1 MQLNTFNVQFIL
13 KTEKTNKK
21 GLAPIFARIR
31 INGKKMEITTNRSI
45 DLDNWMSENKSAFPL
60 NKSNK
65 ELNKYLELYKGKI
78 YSAYSSLLSSGEE
91 INVERFKLA
100 FFGKPSQK
108 KYYLIETTKEHNI
121 QFEKLIG
128 IKFSY
133 GSYKNY
139 KTTLKYLIEFV
150 PILYDVE
157 DILLTEA
164 DYKFCESYFSFLTNT
179 KKCKTN
185 GANKQ
190 IQRIKKIINYATR
203 AEYIQ
208 SNPMASYTLQF
219 KPVNRIALTMEEL
232 KKLMETNF
240 NRETLKIVRDIF
252 IFQCYTG
259 LSYADVKGLKET
271 HIQKGI
277 HNELWIKMERQK
289 TEVAF
294 SIPLLDI
301 ALDLLTKYADKNDY
315 ASELLLPVLSN
326 QKMNFNLKIIQE
338 IAGISK
344 NLTTHLARHTF
355 ATTIT
360 LANGVPIETV
370 SRMLGHTTLRTTQ
383 IYAKVIDTKISC
395 DMEKL
400 KEILG

>member
-1 MQLNTFNVQFIL
+1 MHPNTFNVQFIL

-45 DLDNWMSENKSAFPL
+45 NLDSWLSENESAFPL

-78 YSAYSSLLSSGEE
+78 YSSYSSLLSSGEE

-128 IKFSY
+128 TKFSY

-139 KTTLKYLIEFV
+139 KTTLKYLIEFI

-157 DILLTEA
+157 DILLTQA

-203 AEYIQ
+203 AGYIQ
-208 SNPMASYTLQF
+208 SNPMASYSLQF
-219 KPVNRIALTMEEL
+219 KPANRIALTMGEL
-232 KKLMETNF
+232 NKLMETDF
-240 NRETLKIVRDIF
+240 NRDTLKIVRDIF

-259 LSYADVKGLKET
+259 LSYADVKGLKEA

-277 HNELWIKMERQK
+277 HDELWIKMERQK
-289 TEVAF
+289 TEIAF
-294 SIPLLDI
+294 SIPLLQI
-301 ALDLLTKYADKNDY
+301 ASDLLKKYADKNDY
-315 ASELLLPVLSN
+315 GSEFLLPVLSN
-326 QKMNFNLKIIQE
+326 QKMNDNLKIIQE
-338 IAGISK
+338 IAGVSK

-383 IYAKVIDTKISC
+383 IYAKVLDVKISC

-400 KEILG
+400 KKILG

>member
-1 MQLNTFNVQFIL
+1 MHPNTFNVRFIL

-31 INGKKMEITTNRSI
+31 INGKKTEITTNRSI
-45 DLDNWMSENKSAFPL
+45 DKDSWLSKYESAFPL
-60 NKSNK
+60 NKANK
-65 ELNKYLELYKGKI
+65 ELNKYLEIYKGKI
-78 YSAYSSLLSSGEE
+78 YYSYSSLLSSGEE
-91 INVERFKLA
+91 IDVERFKLI

-121 QFEKLIG
+121 EFEKLIG
-128 IKFSY
+128 TKISY

-139 KTTLKYLIEFV
+139 KTTLKYLIEFI
-150 PILYDVE
+150 PILYGAE
-157 DILLTEA
+157 DILLIQA
-164 DYKFCESYFSFLTNT
+164 DYKFCESYFSFLTTT

-190 IQRIKKIINYATR
+190 IQRLKKIINYATR
-203 AEYIQ
+203 AGYIQ
-208 SNPMASYTLQF
+208 SNPMASYSLQF
-219 KPVNRIALTMEEL
+219 KPANRIALTMGEL
-232 KKLMETNF
+232 SKLMETDF
-240 NRETLKIVRDIF
+240 NRDTLKIVRDIF

-259 LSYADVKGLKET
+259 LSYSDVKRLKEI

-289 TEVAF
+289 TEIAF
-294 SIPLLDI
+294 SIPLLQI
-301 ALDLLTKYADKNDY
+301 ASDLLNKYADKFDY
-315 ASELLLPVLSN
+315 DGEFLLPVLSN
-326 QKMNFNLKIIQE
+326 QKMNDNLKIIQE

-383 IYAKVIDTKISC
+383 IYAKVLDGKISF
-395 DMEKL
+395 DMDKL
-400 KEILG
+400 KEKLE